1 MGKHVLGW
9 NDQLSGSHCGF
20 LGLETYAWK
29 KTRSPEINSFPAC
42 FLHAPSCTVLKAFR
56 RKMLCSGNS
65 GTVSLDF
72 LSELIKSQMVKDS
85 VNLEIYSAESQK
97 PCECRNGKM
106 ITTKFRILRHCPV
119 SQDREPKPGAQRVTE
134 ERFVC
139 QLEGQG

>member
-1 MGKHVLGW
+1 
-9 NDQLSGSHCGF
+9 
-20 LGLETYAWK
+20 
-29 KTRSPEINSFPAC
+29 
-42 FLHAPSCTVLKAFR
+42 
-56 RKMLCSGNS
+56 
-65 GTVSLDF
+65 
-72 LSELIKSQMVKDS
+72 MVKDNL
-85 VNLEIYSAESQK
+85 NLEIYSAESQK